1 MSAKLSGKQHA
12 VLAAL
17 DRLLPE
23 PAAPMDGQWPVA
35 PVAARDV
42 ARETGQSTDG
52 AAYTLRSLVRRQLA
66 EIGSHDGDAAGYLLT
81 AADRAEVAAEAAR
94 RAADRERLRAWLS
107 GSREETTRETG
118 RS

>member
-1 MSAKLSGKQHA
+1 MSAKLSGKQQA
-12 VLAAL
+12 ALAAL

-66 EIGSHDGDAAGYLLT
+66 EIGSHDGEAAGYLLT
-81 AADRAEVAAEAAR
+81 AAGRAEVAAEAAR
-94 RAADRERLRAWLS
+94 RAADGERLRAWLS
-107 GSREETTRETG
+107 STAMTTRQETN
-118 RS
+118 R